1 MNICNLDKFNN
12 LMKITNEET
21 GDYVVIDNNNGSITF
36 HGKNLLPPDD
46 VIQADTIDTGVVMWN
61 NYIPPK
67 IGMTCKHCGA
77 QVPPNLYGK
86 CEYCGGYN

>member
-1 MNICNLDKFNN
+1 MSICQLDILNN

-21 GDYVVIDNNNGSITF
+21 GDYVVIDNNGITF
-36 HGKNLLPPDD
+36 HGKNLLPPDA
-46 VIQADTIDTGVVMWN
+46 QADKIDSGVVLWD

-67 IGMTCKHCGA
+67 IGMICKHCGA
-77 QVPPNLYGK
+77 PVPPNLYGK

>member
-1 MNICNLDKFNN
+1 MNICQLDILNN

-36 HGKNLLPPDD
+36 HEKNL
-46 VIQADTIDTGVVMWN
+46 DTGVVMWD

-67 IGMTCKHCGA
+67 IGMICKHCGA
-77 QVPPNLYGK
+77 PVPPNLYGK